1 MAKKAYSP
9 DPKAETIKRIQRTEA
24 YAEKVRQLF
33 AATVNEILAL
43 NKSVPTLDEGVMYS
57 FDGDNM
63 RIQKKVEALLRQLHS
78 VVTTAIRKGIT
89 LEWEQANIECD
100 KLVSSCFGKEVLSS
114 PEFSAWN
121 NRNTAAMN
129 AFANRT
135 EDGLNLSGRIWQSV
149 QQLRDE
155 MEIAM
160 TVAIGEGDSAQ
171 SISRKVRQYLNDPD
185 LMFRRFRF
193 KKGEDEQGKPIYG
206 RKWKKRIKD
215 EKTGKYRWIDY
226 DRKDYKTGSGVYKS
240 SAKNAMRVARSE
252 TNIAYRRADNE
263 RWQQMDF
270 VLGQRIQLSKNHPK
284 KDICDKLA
292 GDYPKDFVFDGW
304 HVQCFCFATPILIDE
319 DEMAKVTEAFL
330 KGEKYTP
337 RGKQITEYPANF
349 KDWVRDNKENILA
362 SRDRGTEPYFIRNNS
377 AAIDQIL
384 DPKPKELTI
393 AEKAALRHEARTP
406 EQEAAIRN
414 AWAERQKKHQQI
426 KTAANNIAKVAG
438 DYGEVDYSDL
448 QKYID
453 AGDLSAMQTETK
465 KVAQAIL
472 AAKKAEQAL
481 ADIIPNAHSW
491 HKQFTMDQLHGV
503 YNAVKSKIESWS
515 SLSLEQQAK
524 KLHFEAFDFLGGNM
538 KGVQEKYP
546 TWKVSQEAYIKEYNA
561 VSYKIAVQQATADL
575 AAVKQWSAEHP
586 KSLNVAKLLAEAE
599 QAVNTNA
606 ELSVVK
612 SKTALAVAEY
622 QKRLTEQARR
632 DAKKIGNS
640 ASAQFGADAYTQ
652 KRKDAAFWTE
662 SQEEGDR
669 HYSTYAEE
677 DWKKWIGEEKHVAYL
692 YTSGSRY
699 INEPL
704 FAKYYGTKYS
714 DIDGSARNSW
724 RDINT
729 LTAMIDKAKPLARD
743 VWMQHGED
751 MNAFIGKFGVDLR
764 DLTASQLKGMVG
776 KIGTNAPFTSC
787 GITKGTGFSSEQV
800 ILNIY
805 CPKGTK
811 GIYTEPYSHYG
822 DGGYGEAGFKWDGKS
837 RLSAGYNPGS
847 EMEFIL
853 QRGAKFRITKIEKKG
868 HRYYIDVDLIEQPAK
883 LPDTI

>member
-89 LEWEQANIECD
+89 LEWEQANVECD
-100 KLVSSCFGKEVLSS
+100 KLVASCFGKKVLSS

-129 AFANRT
+129 AFADRT

-226 DRKDYKTGSGVYKS
+226 DRSDYKTGSGVYKS

-337 RGKQITEYPANF
+337 RGRQITEYPANF

-377 AAIDQIL
+377 AAIDEIL
-384 DPKPKELTI
+384 NPKPKELTI

-426 KTAANNIAKVAG
+426 KTTANNIAKVAG
-438 DYGEVDYSDL
+438 DYGEVDYSAL

-546 TWKVSQEAYIKEYNA
+546 TWKVSQEAYIKELNA
-561 VSYKIAVQQATADL
+561 VNYKIAVQQATADL
-575 AAVKQWSAEHP
+575 AVVKQWSIGHP